1 MGNKSGKPK
10 KKDGTEEGDSTK
22 VNGEAGQAENKTEE
36 GGDTKPEVS
45 LIRYILQRREH
56 KFLHVREAG
65 QAEHKTWI
73 QNLDMIRY
81 KSRNLIRVICPLP
94 LLF

>member
-36 GGDTKPEVS
+36 GGDTQPEV
-45 LIRYILQRREH
+45 R
-56 KFLHVREAG
+56 
-65 QAEHKTWI
+65 
-73 QNLDMIRY
+73 
-81 KSRNLIRVICPLP
+81 
-94 LLF
+94 